1 MKARGARRV
10 ARPER
15 GWIPD
20 NLDPLVDTLSNVVG
34 ILVIVVALT
43 QIQLGDALA
52 RVARLD
58 QLRGEHE
65 KVQADIPTQT
75 EMQVVRRDEL
85 LRRTEVDLDSASELA
100 RQTLAKLEA
109 LGPENPA
116 GDGLTI
122 EALELE
128 VESSRRL
135 LSEAQSRMSQR
146 ARYQRELETVPRH
159 MVARLPDPQ
168 ILQGK
173 EAWIMVRYGRVYLVD
188 RESLL
193 NRGSRAIGRV
203 LQDGLDRRIRED
215 EFQTVSRYLR
225 KRDVGQGAFRWQLET
240 QPDIRVQLAW
250 RSRESGLDRTE
261 LATSTEFRQWL
272 AARDPGVDFIRFK
285 VWGDGFETYLAAR
298 ELVETAG
305 FRAGWQGFEPD
316 EEIEL
321 VLRFGPPNPETGPV
335 EVD

>member
-1 MKARGARRV
+1 VARR
-10 ARPER
+10 ER
-15 GWIPD
+15 RSIPD

-58 QLRGEHE
+58 RLRGEHE
-65 KVQADIPTQT
+65 EVQAEMPT
-75 EMQVVRRDEL
+75 EAKMQALRRDEL
-85 LRRTEVDLDSASELA
+85 LRRTEVDLDAATELA
-100 RQTLAKLEA
+100 RQTLAQLGELGAEEA
-109 LGPENPA
+109 DAE
-116 GDGLTI
+116 DSTI

-128 VESSRRL
+128 FESSRRSL
-135 LSEAQSRMSQR
+135 EEALARLDQR
-146 ARYQRELETVPRH
+146 TRYQRELEIVPRH

-173 EAWIMVRYGRVYLVD
+173 EAWIMVRFGRVYIAD

-203 LQDGLDRRIRED
+203 LQDGVDRRIRED
-215 EFQTVSRYLR
+215 EFEAVARYLR

-240 QPDIRVQLAW
+240 EPAIRVQLAW
-250 RSRESGLDRTE
+250 RSRQGGLDRTD
-261 LATSTEFRQWL
+261 LATSMEFRQWL
-272 AARDPGVDFIRFK
+272 DARDPEVDFIRFK
-285 VWGDGFETYLAAR
+285 VWGDSFETYLAAR
-298 ELVETAG
+298 ELVEAAG
-305 FRAGWQGFEPD
+305 FRAGWRGYESD
-316 EEIEL
+316 DEIEL
-321 VLRFGPPNPETGPV
+321 SLRFGPPNPETGPV